1 MITWVRGVFA
11 REYTHNGCD
20 YGPCHPCN
28 LLVNSDNFQIWKIM
42 PVFRV
47 CFTVSSLDH
56 LRTTRHL
63 YSSCRIFIIFKIAS
77 CFAIENKTMKNKS
90 KPRYNKLVVYHN
102 TRYWTSKY
110 LITMRIWY
118 VCYKVRLQPFW
129 LLVWEQWKDSVL
141 VSTAY
146 SILHTHVTAVMH
158 SSELALSCILFSVYN
173 MVLLQSTG
181 LYILSD

>member
-1 MITWVRGVFA
+1 MIHYWIFFSGYTIVACWCHDDVLLTCHDYLLLFSRGKLFIFGKISCFDISQSWEKGFDSFDPEGLLFRMPKTPRIKEA
-11 REYTHNGCD
+11 ING
-20 YGPCHPCN
+20 
-28 LLVNSDNFQIWKIM
+28 
-42 PVFRV
+42 
-47 CFTVSSLDH
+47 
-56 LRTTRHL
+56 
-63 YSSCRIFIIFKIAS
+63 RIIFMFFKIAS

-146 SILHTHVTAVMH
+146 SSLHTHVTAVM
-158 SSELALSCILFSVYN
+158 
-173 MVLLQSTG
+173 
-181 LYILSD
+181 